1 MHKEWEEFETHEIVS
16 IEQVEGDVVR
26 LVSPKKESLR
36 CPKHDKKLKL
46 YCDTCGELICQ
57 HCTVQIHKEHKYCVI
72 SDTFE
77 THKEEILSSLEPVK
91 KQLGDITEAV
101 ARLDARREEIAGQR
115 ENVKVEIHSSFQ
127 QLRKT
132 IDESEAQLS
141 RETDQIIDQKLEN
154 IDNQK
159 STIETMQAQRSSCL
173 HFITESIRTGSQG
186 EVMKSKKQ
194 LVKQVKD
201 LTERFDPDTLK
212 LREQANVNY
221 RPPSLFTKL
230 AGGEMG
236 DVYEQHISPDHC
248 FAEGEGTMAAR
259 VGKKATATLQVC
271 DEQDGPCSIPPSR
284 PECQL
289 VTSLTGK
296 TTECVA
302 TEQDR
307 GRYEIAYQPTTRGP
321 HKLQIKVNGRSIR
334 GSPFAVTV
342 KRSIDTLGTPF
353 KTIDGLKGPWG
364 VAVNKKGEVL
374 IAEADGK
381 CVSIF
386 SPSRKKLKTI
396 DGKGSANGPLGGL
409 RGIAVDSGGN
419 ILVLDRENKQVRKF
433 SPDGES
439 LQAVGSPGDGPLQF
453 QFPYG
458 VAVNNANGSVY
469 IVDWTAHCVQVL
481 NSDLSFVS
489 KFGSNGSGEGQF
501 NHPYGIALDSARS
514 VYITDTDNNRI
525 QIFEHDGRYLRQF
538 GKKGSGP
545 GELNCPRSICIDS
558 DDVVYVGELGNSRI
572 SLFTSDGKFLKS
584 FGSKGSGLGQF
595 DRTFGIAVDKY
606 GVVYVSDYDNKR
618 VQLF

>member
-26 LVSPKKESLR
+26 LVSPKKESIR

-201 LTERFDPDTLK
+201 LTERFDPDTLI

-221 RPPSLFTKL
+221 RPPSLFTQL
-230 AGGEMG
+230 ASGEMG

-248 FAEGEGTMAAR
+248 FAEREGTMVAR

-271 DEQDGPCSIPPSR
+271 DDRNEPCSIPSQL
-284 PECQL
+284 ECQL
-289 VTSLTGK
+289 VTSSTGK
-296 TTECVA
+296 TTECSL
-302 TEQDR
+302 TQQDR
-307 GRYEIAYQPTTRGP
+307 GPYEIAYQPTTRGP
-321 HKLQIKVNGRSIR
+321 HELQIKVNGRSIR

-342 KRSIDTLGTPF
+342 KRSIDKLGTPI
-353 KTIDGLKGPWG
+353 KTINGLNGPWG
-364 VAVNKKGEVL
+364 VAVNKKEEVL

-386 SPSRKKLKTI
+386 SPSGKKIKTI
-396 DGKGSANGPLGGL
+396 DGKGSANGPLGDL
-409 RGIAVDSGGN
+409 RGVAVDSGGN

-439 LQAVGSPGDGPLQF
+439 LQVVGSRGDGPLQF
-453 QFPYG
+453 QSPFG
-458 VAVNNANGSVY
+458 VAVNNTNGNVY
-469 IVDWTAHCVQVL
+469 VVDYATHCVQVL

-489 KFGSNGSGEGQF
+489 KFGSKGSGEGQF
-501 NHPYGIALDSARS
+501 NHPYDIALDSAGS
-514 VYITDTDNNRI
+514 VYVTDTCNNCI

-538 GKKGSGP
+538 GKEGSGP
-545 GELNCPRSICIDS
+545 GELNVPVSICIDS
-558 DDVVYVGELGNSRI
+558 DNVVYIGEGGNSRI

-595 DRTFGIAVDKY
+595 DRPYGIAVDKY
-606 GVVYVSDYDNKR
+606 GLVYVSDHSNKR

>member
-46 YCDTCGELICQ
+46 YCDACGELICQ

-101 ARLDARREEIAGQR
+101 SRLDTRREEIAGQR
-115 ENVKVEIHSSFQ
+115 ENVKTEIHSSFQ

-141 RETDQIIDQKLEN
+141 RQTDQIIDQKLEN

-159 STIETMQAQRSSCL
+159 GKIEIMQAQRSSCL

-194 LVKQVKD
+194 LVKQVKN

-212 LREQANVNY
+212 VHEQANVSFF
-221 RPPSLFTKL
+221 PSPLFMKSFRDF
-230 AGGEMG
+230 G
-236 DVYEQHISPDHC
+236 VVCSISRDDC
-248 FAEGEGTMAAR
+248 FAEGEGTAAAKI
-259 VGKKATATLQVC
+259 GEKATATLQVR
-271 DEQDGPCSIPPSR
+271 DDRNEPCSIPSQL
-284 PECQL
+284 ECQL
-289 VTSLTGK
+289 VTSSTGK
-296 TTECVA
+296 TTECSV

-307 GRYEIAYQPTTRGP
+307 GRYEIAYQPTIPGP
-321 HKLQIKVNGRSIR
+321 HELQIKTNGRSIR

-342 KRSIDTLGTPF
+342 KRSIDKLGTPF
-353 KTIDGLKGPWG
+353 KTINGLNSPWG
-364 VAVNKKGEVL
+364 VAVNKKGEVI
-374 IAEADGK
+374 IAEIGGK
-381 CVSIF
+381 CASIL
-386 SPSRKKLKTI
+386 SPSGKKLKTI
-396 DGKGSANGPLGGL
+396 HGKGSANGPLGEL
-409 RGIAVDSGGN
+409 RGVAVDSDGN
-419 ILVLDRENKQVRKF
+419 ILVLDRDNKQVRKV
-433 SPDGES
+433 SPDGET
-439 LQAVGSPGDGPLQF
+439 LQVVGGDGDGPLQF
-453 QFPYG
+453 QFPNG
-458 VAVNNANGSVY
+458 VAVNNANGNVY
-469 IVDWTAHCVQVL
+469 VVDYATHCVQVL

-489 KFGSNGSGEGQF
+489 KFGSKGSGEGQF
-501 NHPYGIALDSARS
+501 NHPFGIALDSAGS
-514 VYITDTDNNRI
+514 VYVTDRDNRRI
-525 QIFEHDGRYLRQF
+525 QVFTNDGHYLRQF
-538 GKKGSGP
+538 GKEGSGP
-545 GELNCPRSICIDS
+545 GELYCPVSICIDS
-558 DDVVYVGELGNSRI
+558 DDLMYVGESVNNRI

-595 DRTFGIAVDKY
+595 NRPFGIAVDKY

>member
-101 ARLDARREEIAGQR
+101 SRLDTRREEIAGQR
-115 ENVKVEIHSSFQ
+115 ENVKAEIHSSFQ

-132 IDESEAQLS
+132 INESEAQLS
-141 RETDQIIDQKLEN
+141 RQTDQIIEQKLEN
-154 IDNQK
+154 LDTLK
-159 STIETMQAQRSSCL
+159 GTIEIMQAQRSSCL
-173 HFITESIRTGSQG
+173 HFITESIRTGSRG

-212 LREQANVNY
+212 VHEQANVNY
-221 RPPSLFTKL
+221 KPSSLFTKL

-236 DVYEQHISPDHC
+236 VVYEQHISPDHC
-248 FAEGEGTMAAR
+248 FAEGEGMMAAK
-259 VGKKATATLQVC
+259 VGKKATATLQVR
-271 DEQDGPCSIPPSR
+271 DDQNEPCSIPSQL
-284 PECQL
+284 ECQL
-289 VTSLTGK
+289 VTSSTGK
-296 TTECVA
+296 TTECAA

-321 HKLQIKVNGRSIR
+321 HEIQIKVNGRSIR

-342 KRSIDTLGTPF
+342 MRSIDTLGTPF
-353 KTIDGLKGPWG
+353 KTIDGLKGPYG
-364 VAVNKKGEVL
+364 VAVNKKGEVI
-374 IAEADGK
+374 IAEADGQ

-386 SPSRKKLKTI
+386 SPSGKKIKTI
-396 DGKGSANGPLGGL
+396 DGKGSANGPLRGL
-409 RGIAVDSGGN
+409 RGLALDSDGN
-419 ILVLDRENKQVRKF
+419 ILILDCNKNQVRKF

-439 LQAVGSPGDGPLQF
+439 LQVVGSRGDGPLQF
-453 QFPYG
+453 QFPNG
-458 VAVNNANGSVY
+458 VAVNNANGNVY
-469 IVDWTAHCVQVL
+469 VVDCAAHCVQVL

-489 KFGSNGSGEGQF
+489 KFGSKGSGEGQF
-501 NHPYGIALDSARS
+501 NYPYNIALDSAGS
-514 VYITDTDNNRI
+514 VYVADADNNRI

-538 GKKGSGP
+538 GKEGSGP
-545 GELNCPRSICIDS
+545 GELNEPVSICIDS
-558 DDVVYVGELGNSRI
+558 DDVVYIGELGNSRM

-584 FGSKGSGLGQF
+584 FGSRGSRLGQF
-595 DRTFGIAVDKY
+595 DRPFGIAVDKY
-606 GVVYVSDYDNKR
+606 GVVYVGDHSNNR
-618 VQLF
+618 LQLF

>member
-77 THKEEILSSLEPVK
+77 THKADILSSLEPVT

-101 ARLDARREEIAGQR
+101 SRLDARREEIAGQR
-115 ENVKVEIHSSFQ
+115 ENVKAEIHSSFQ
-127 QLRKT
+127 QLRRA
-132 IDESEAQLS
+132 IDESEAQFS
-141 RETDQIIDQKLEN
+141 RQTDQIIDQKLEN
-154 IDNQK
+154 LDTLK
-159 STIETMQAQRSSCL
+159 GTIEIMQAQRSSCL

-212 LREQANVNY
+212 VHEQANVSFC
-221 RPPSLFTKL
+221 PSPLLMKSCRDF
-230 AGGEMG
+230 G
-236 DVYEQHISPDHC
+236 VVCSISPDYC
-248 FAEGEGTMAAR
+248 FAEGEGTMAAKVR
-259 VGKKATATLQVC
+259 EKATADLHIR
-271 DEQDGPCSIPPSR
+271 DDRNEPCSIPPSQL
-284 PECQL
+284 ECQL
-289 VTSLTGK
+289 VTSSTGK
-296 TTECVA
+296 TTECSV

-321 HKLQIKVNGRSIR
+321 HELQIKVNGRSIR
-334 GSPFAVTV
+334 GIPFAVTV
-342 KRSIDTLGTPF
+342 KRSIDALGTPF
-353 KTIDGLKGPWG
+353 KTIAGLNGPWG
-364 VAVNKKGEVL
+364 VAVNTKGEVI
-374 IAEADGK
+374 IAEAYGK

-386 SPSRKKLKTI
+386 SPSGKKLKTI
-396 DGKGSANGPLGGL
+396 AGKGSANGPLGEL
-409 RGIAVDSGGN
+409 RGVAVDSGGN
-419 ILVLDRENKQVRKF
+419 ILVLDRGNKQVRKF

-439 LQAVGSPGDGPLQF
+439 LQVVGSCGDGPLQF
-453 QFPYG
+453 RYPFG
-458 VAVNNANGSVY
+458 VAVNNANGKVY
-469 IVDWTAHCVQVL
+469 VVDFTTHCVQVL

-489 KFGSNGSGEGQF
+489 KFGSRGSGEGQF
-501 NHPYGIALDSARS
+501 ENPFDIALDSAGS
-514 VYITDTDNNRI
+514 VYVADTYNNRI

-545 GELNCPRSICIDS
+545 GELNNPVSICIDS
-558 DDVVYVGELGNSRI
+558 DDVVYVGEWGNNRI

-595 DRTFGIAVDKY
+595 DRPFGIAVDKY
-606 GVVYVSDYDNKR
+606 GVVYVSDHGNKR